1 MEPLRQTKVS
11 ADRRCGAPAW
21 FKRRFATL
29 KDTRTRR
36 SGLDGRDFFIMK
48 EDDVLAVVEGS
59 IKKKE
64 AVARAPAAIP
74 PKKKKKR

>member
-36 SGLDGRDFFIMK
+36 PGLDGRDYFIMK
-48 EDDVLAVVEGS
+48 EDGLLAVVEGP
-59 IKKKE
+59 IKKKQ
-64 AVARAPAAIP
+64 AVARAPAAIAQ
-74 PKKKKKR
+74 KKKKK